1 MATISSLIL
10 NSDHVEGISAADNT
24 LNNHELDINANN
36 IAMTETSEESES
48 AAIDLLAEIQA
59 IKDAIV
65 NAENF
70 DFAALEAPA
79 AGQADLSLGNDKSV
93 SSSPILLSEDN
104 LVLQY
109 RSTDTSEIRTD
120 GSETNSAFN
129 TLSNNTSVFSE
140 MNGDSQFLGDTSTQ
154 ETNLIQSNLSEDLIT
169 EARGSFDT
177 TSKVNAQ
184 TIETQYG
191 RLVCNEDGTWN
202 YTLNNQ
208 QSNVQSLSAGSSIED
223 TINLESTSG
232 ESIELSILI
241 NGSNDQA
248 VITGQKQASVA
259 ALPLSEIGNIQPSVN
274 GKLNVSDID
283 TGEARFDTN
292 FSIKGSFG
300 NAQINA
306 LGEWSYTL
314 NNTSDAVQGLR
325 SGEKIFDLFSVKT
338 LDGSKQLIQ
347 ISIEGVDDKPLLS
360 GKNVAILDLETDI
373 STLGTLTVNDPDFGE
388 SAFQVFSNIQSS
400 LGYGSAE
407 IDSQGNWSFAL
418 DSEFTSSNTIE
429 AGQTR
434 IDSFEVYT
442 VDGTSLTVF
451 IPIQGSNNPLYT
463 QTDNNAAG
471 AESLS
476 LNELLSEH
484 EQQDNLATL
493 INSQSEQNEV
503 SQSLGHNS
511 GDSSEDN
518 SGDSSSGGNHQLE
531 LSIYMNGDSSN
542 LGQQLSQNLTDVP
555 IT

>member
-93 SSSPILLSEDN
+93 SSSPILLSEDS